1 MTKQHFFM
9 RLIPPRPSFPGDMT
23 EEEGRLMQEHAT
35 YTRAHFDAGR
45 VLIYGPVLAVDPPGV
60 PLSKLFT
67 GGNDVVISKNLADNN
82 QIKVGDQVHAR
93 GGNRRGELE
102 LRLAGQHQAAFG
114 PVDERAGEER
124 GDPASD

>member
-45 VLIYGPVLAVDPPGV
+45 VLIYGPVLAASGTFGMAVLEVDDDAEAKRIMEDDPSVRAGM
-60 PLSKLFT
+60 
-67 GGNDVVISKNLADNN
+67 NRYELAP
-82 QIKVGDQVHAR
+82 IRVAAAR
-93 GGNRRGELE
+93 GTRG
-102 LRLAGQHQAAFG
+102 Q
-114 PVDERAGEER
+114 
-124 GDPASD
+124 